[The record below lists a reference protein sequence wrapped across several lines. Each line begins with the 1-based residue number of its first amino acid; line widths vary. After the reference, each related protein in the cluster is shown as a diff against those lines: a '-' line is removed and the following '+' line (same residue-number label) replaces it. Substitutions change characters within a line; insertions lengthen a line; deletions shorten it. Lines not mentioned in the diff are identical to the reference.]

1 MSDYWIVPAFGKTS
15 RFIERQLTAFF
26 VLET

>member
-1 MSDYWIVPAFGKTS
+1 MSDFWGVPAFGKTS
-15 RFIERQLTAFF
+15 RFIERQLTASF